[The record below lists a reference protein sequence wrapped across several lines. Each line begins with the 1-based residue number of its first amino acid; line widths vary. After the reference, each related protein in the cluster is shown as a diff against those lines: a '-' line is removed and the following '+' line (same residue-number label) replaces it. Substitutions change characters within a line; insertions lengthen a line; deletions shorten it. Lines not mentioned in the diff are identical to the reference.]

1 MMDVRALEIE
11 GVRIINNIS
20 REDSRGLFVKPF
32 TNIIDT
38 LKELS
43 FDINE
48 IYFSISKKNV
58 IRGMHFQRPP
68 MDHAKLIYLTS
79 GKITDVLIDLR
90 KSSKSYKEHIAIDL
104 SAHKSALYIPPGV
117 AHGFLSKE
125 NGTTV
130 IYNQSTVYSKE
141 HDDGILWNSFG
152 YNWGVDQP
160 ILSERDKSFI
170 GLKQFESPF
179 D

>member
-1 MMDVRALEIE
+1 MLDIKSLDIE
-11 GVRIINNIS
+11 GALIIDNFS
-20 REDSRGLFVKPF
+20 SEDRRGLFVKPF
-32 TNIIDT
+32 TNIIDS
-38 LKELS
+38 LKDLS

-79 GKITDVLIDLR
+79 GKITDVLVDLR
-90 KSSKSYKEHIAIDL
+90 KSSKSYKQHLAINL
-104 SAHKSALYIPPGV
+104 SAHKTALYIPHGV

-125 NGTTV
+125 DGTTV

-141 HDDGILWNSFG
+141 YDDGILWNSFG
-152 YNWGVDQP
+152 YDWKLNHP
-160 ILSERDKSFI
+160 ILSDRDKSFI
-170 GLKQFESPF
+170 SFNQFKSPF
-179 D
+179 

>member
-1 MMDVRALEIE
+1 MNTKELQIE
-11 GVRIINNIS
+11 GVKLINNFS
-20 REDSRGLFVKPF
+20 QEDSRGLFVKPF
-32 TNIIDT
+32 TNIIDS
-38 LKELS
+38 LKKLH

-48 IYFSISKKNV
+48 IYYSISQKNV

-79 GKITDVLIDLR
+79 GKITDVLLDLR
-90 KSSKSYKEHIAIDL
+90 KSSKTYKNHIAIDL
-104 SAHKSALYIPPGV
+104 SAYENTLFIPAGI
-117 AHGFLSKE
+117 AHGFLSNE

-130 IYNQSTVYSKE
+130 VYNQSSVYSQD

-152 YNWGVDQP
+152 YDWGTNEP
-160 ILSERDKSFI
+160 ILSDRDRSFI
-170 GLKQFESPF
+170 EFNDFNSPF